1 MLDPRLIQEA
11 ANRLDAAE
19 RSRQQVRQF

>member
-19 RSRQQVRQF
+19 RSRQQV

>member
-19 RSRQQVRQF
+19 RSRQQ